1 MRDYPRQRRRLLR
14 RILSCDSSADID
26 LLQSPAVSGRSI
38 SSPAIFISN
47 GAWFATASS
56 TTAAT
61 WPARLSL
68 LLSEVQLGSWKEISR
83 LRVPRLVPQNQ
94 IKSLSEQTAW
104 CCRRLSAPYH
114 GCYHTRDCTDL
125 SEQGRKPR
133 QGYLLLPSIFSCET
147 TTIQGEGGGDERN
160 ESTRVF
166 ARQPRICLISFITH
180 C

>member
-1 MRDYPRQRRRLLR
+1 MTH
-14 RILSCDSSADID
+14 ID

-68 LLSEVQLGSWKEISR
+68 LLSEVQLGSWKEIFR

-94 IKSLSEQTAW
+94 IKSLFEQTAW

-125 SEQGRKPR
+125 SVQGRTSLGKAISNI
-133 QGYLLLPSIFSCET
+133 LLLPMFPPLSSQSIFSRET
-147 TTIQGEGGGDERN
+147 TTTMEGGE
-160 ESTRVF
+160 
-166 ARQPRICLISFITH
+166 
-180 C
+180 